1 MSSTTSSSG
10 RGLRSVQMRILAVNH
25 GPTVR
30 SELFGD
36 VIRDD
41 GHELVEWEL
50 PAQGVPSE
58 NGFDAFLVFGGR
70 MNIGEEDRYPWLL
83 DEYGLLRS
91 WVAEEKPLLT
101 VCLGA
106 QALAHATGGTVGR
119 SPRWNAGFYD
129 VTLTS
134 EGEAD
139 PILGA
144 LPERFEAFLANAYE
158 FQPGPAATRLAST
171 SNQQQ
176 AFRVGERAWGVQFH
190 PEARKEQVL
199 QWWSDGRKLER
210 PLPVLSAELD
220 EKMPAWH
227 ELGRRLCR
235 AFLREAS
242 K

>member
-1 MSSTTSSSG
+1 
-10 RGLRSVQMRILAVNH
+10 MRVLSVNH

-41 GHELVEWEL
+41 GHDLVEWEL
-50 PAQGVPSE
+50 PVQGVPSE
-58 NGFDAFLVFGGR
+58 NGVDAVLVFGGR
-70 MNIGEEDRYPWLL
+70 MNVGEEERYPWLN
-83 DEYGLLRS
+83 DEYELLRG
-91 WVAEEKPLLT
+91 WVAEARPLLT

-106 QALAHATGGTVGR
+106 QALAHATGGRVGR
-119 SPRWNAGFYD
+119 AQQWHAGFYD
-129 VTLTS
+129 VGLTPQ
-134 EGEAD
+134 GEAD
-139 PILGA
+139 PILGV

-158 FQPGPAATRLAST
+158 FVPGPDATRLAST

-199 QWWSDGRKLER
+199 AWWSDGRELAR
-210 PLPVLSAELD
+210 PLPVLSAEMD

-227 ELGRRLCR
+227 ELGRKLCR
-235 AFLREAS
+235 AFLAEATR
-242 K
+242 